1 MGLTISS
8 IYFVDKPVI
17 NMYSVVGM
25 GERKHSKKQEEISES
40 RKQMMQKAYELYVN
54 EGRIKADI
62 VVELGISRPTLNLWL
77 REMGAEEKRQQIV
90 VPQEQKAIGANID
103 KFLDAALSD
112 QLPPIKETPAN
123 KPRPEDVYDAR
134 VQERADIAQSA
145 ESNMTPG
152 ERYAAYVAAQGI
164 RIIRDAIPG
173 IRTPTTVK
181 ELEILDGIVRRNLGL
196 DKKGGG
202 GTLKIDVNILNN
214 SKASP
219 KGAVIDVPAQED

>member
-1 MGLTISS
+1 
-8 IYFVDKPVI
+8 
-17 NMYSVVGM
+17 
-25 GERKHSKKQEEISES
+25 
-40 RKQMMQKAYELYVN
+40 
-54 EGRIKADI
+54 
-62 VVELGISRPTLNLWL
+62 
-77 REMGAEEKRQQIV
+77 MGAEEKRQQIV